1 MASTTTAT
9 TEAAPAE
16 AHPTTS
22 AGHGRWGFAHVP
34 ALDGLRGAAVA
45 AVLLYHAGHLTGG
58 YLGVDLFFV
67 LSGFLI
73 TSLLLAEHR
82 STGEIGLG
90 AFWVRR
96 ARRLLPAALVLLV
109 GVAAYGWLLA
119 RPVDL
124 GQIRSDGLATLFY
137 VANWHTIWQGSSYWD
152 LSLAPSPLQHTW
164 SLAIEEQFYL
174 LWPLAVTFVARRSSD
189 LRRAVG
195 RIAVALAAVSAA
207 LFVGLHAVGMSD
219 TRIYE
224 GTDTRAVA
232 LLLGVALAAHRER
245 IVAWLAPRALEVV
258 GLVAAGVLGGFWLL
272 LDGQSRWVYRGGLPL
287 ASVLAVTVIAAAS
300 AGGSPVLGRVFAV
313 APLRWLG
320 LISYGLYLWHW
331 PVYVALDQRNGTY
344 PYLGDLRLEG
354 AELLVAKLGLSLLA
368 AVVSYVLVERPIRR
382 GALKGWVGLGSA
394 LGGVAVVAVVIV
406 AATAGA
412 VDAPDETAE
421 VGQSDTVVVGAPYV
435 MIAGDSVGLSI
446 AGQVVKDPA
455 RYGVNPVNAT
465 VPGCSQVAQGRTAK
479 SFVGEEWSPIACIPN
494 PVTEADPE
502 VQAVLLYVGARPND
516 FIEVDGQD
524 VRACDPAFDRVYV
537 EVQSAMLRSLT
548 HDGAVPSAVA
558 QIPRSGEFAL
568 PAEGAD
574 ERIACVNR
582 LIEEVAA
589 AVPNA
594 HVIRTGDFVCP
605 GETGCVE
612 ELAGAP
618 LRSDGVHYDDTE
630 AGAQVA
636 DFVIGQLLD
645 LTGLEPGGR

>member
-1 MASTTTAT
+1 MAVAEAQV
-9 TEAAPAE
+9 EAAPSTE
-16 AHPTTS
+16 S
-22 AGHGRWGFAHVP
+22 KGHGRWGFAHVP

-45 AVLLYHAGHLTGG
+45 AVLLYHAGKLDGG

-73 TSLLLAEHR
+73 TSLLLAER
-82 STGEIGLG
+82 SSTGTIGLG

-109 GVAAYGWLLA
+109 GVSVYGWLLA

-137 VANWHTIWQGSSYWD
+137 AANWHTILRGSSYWD

-174 LWPLAVTFVARRSSD
+174 LWPLAVALLARRSDD

-195 RIAVALAAVSAA
+195 RIAVVLAAVSAA
-207 LFVGLHAVGMSD
+207 LFVGLHAAGMSD

-245 IVAWLAPRALEVV
+245 ITAWLAPRALEAI
-258 GLVAAGVLGGFWLL
+258 GLGAALVLGTFWVL

-287 ASVLAVTVIAAAS
+287 ASVLAVVVIAAAS

-344 PYLGDLRLEG
+344 PYLDDYRLEG
-354 AELLVAKLGLSLLA
+354 AGLLTAKLGLSLA
-368 AVVSYVLVERPIRR
+368 AALVSYWLVERPIRR
-382 GALKGWVGLGSA
+382 GALRGRIGLGAA
-394 LGGVAVVAVVIV
+394 LGGVAVTALVIV

-412 VDAPDETAE
+412 VDAPDETSE
-421 VGQSDTVVVGAPYV
+421 VGQTDQVVTGAPYV

-455 RYGVNPVNAT
+455 RYGINPVNAT
-465 VPGCSQVAQGRTAK
+465 VPGCSQVAQGRRAK
-479 SFVGEEWSPIACIPN
+479 SFVGQDWTPIACVPN
-494 PVTEADPE
+494 PVTESEQE

-524 VRACDPAFDRVYV
+524 VRACDPAFDEVYV
-537 EVQSAMLRSLT
+537 QVHTEMLRLLT
-548 HDGAVPSAVA
+548 DDGAIPSAVA

-574 ERIACVNR
+574 ERIDCVNR

-589 AVPNA
+589 GVPNA
-594 HVIRTGDFVCP
+594 HVIHTGEFVCP
-605 GETGCVE
+605 GGSGCVE

-618 LRSDGVHYDDTE
+618 VRSDGVHYDDNE

-636 DFVIGQLLD
+636 DYVIGQLLD
-645 LTGLEPGGR
+645 LTGLRAGG